1 MNYQECIAYLENVC
15 PRGSSGGKER
25 TAIMAEL
32 IGNPQDSLNII
43 HVAGTNGKGSTSA
56 VIESILRHAGYRV
69 GLFTSPHLERY
80 EERIQINRQPIPEAE
95 FTAIMSDLIET
106 VIPKAMA
113 DGMSHPGAFGL
124 LTLAAFRYFSGK
136 TDFVVLE
143 VGLGGWLDPTN
154 IIKAPVL
161 SVITP
166 LSLEHC
172 QILGDTIEQIAKEKA
187 GIIKPGIPAVTAP
200 QDERALEVLKAD
212 AAEKQSPLTCLYKDT
227 SKPVATS
234 LVGSYQQMN
243 CNTALA
249 AIENLKARNM
259 IHVTPEQIA
268 QALLNVSWPGRME
281 YFALDEGKAILLD
294 GAHNPA
300 GIAGL
305 AENLRELY
313 HDREIILFLSI
324 LDDKEQITM
333 LREILPLASAVV
345 LTRPEHDER
354 AQHWMQ
360 LEQYIQELAPG
371 CPCRMY
377 DNDRTGL
384 KEEVARLEA
393 GQLLCV
399 TGSLYLISDCR
410 AYLVHELL

>member
-1 MNYQECIAYLENVC
+1 M
-15 PRGSSGGKER
+15 
-25 TAIMAEL
+25 
-32 IGNPQDSLNII
+32 
-43 HVAGTNGKGSTSA
+43 
-56 VIESILRHAGYRV
+56 
-69 GLFTSPHLERY
+69 
-80 EERIQINRQPIPEAE
+80 
-95 FTAIMSDLIET
+95 
-106 VIPKAMA
+106 
-113 DGMSHPGAFGL
+113 
-124 LTLAAFRYFSGK
+124 
-136 TDFVVLE
+136 
-143 VGLGGWLDPTN
+143 
-154 IIKAPVL
+154 
-161 SVITP
+161 
-166 LSLEHC
+166 
-172 QILGDTIEQIAKEKA
+172 
-187 GIIKPGIPAVTAP
+187 
-200 QDERALEVLKAD
+200 
-212 AAEKQSPLTCLYKDT
+212 YKDT
-227 SKPVATS
+227 LKPVATS
-234 LVGSYQQMN
+234 LGGSYQQMN

-249 AIENLKARNM
+249 AIENLQARNI
-259 IHVTPEQIA
+259 IHVTSEQIA

-324 LDDKEQITM
+324 LDEKEQITM